1 MRDPR
6 LLSQYRKALEKGKE
20 LFTETKISSIQP
32 VPPSEIPRV
41 LQRLKYMHEDKQQ
54 IIREEER
61 REWKEPR
68 IESLKC
74 LLLRPGL
81 DSTNTV
87 AYGSVLKE
95 GLEAGDIV
103 SIFPYDL
110 QLEYDYWTWNEIVTS
125 ILPENLHSEIPH
137 GFNSVG
143 HVAHLNLREHHLP
156 YRRLIG
162 EILLSKGQP
171 SIRTVINKTDEV
183 GEASE
188 FRTFTYE
195 LLAGE
200 DNLDVE
206 VKKMGCIFRFNYG
219 KVYWNSKLDQEHRR
233 LVDMFSE
240 GQVVVDVMAGIGP
253 FAIPA
258 AKKGVIVW
266 ANDYNPESVKYMS
279 DAIKYNKVEPFVFTF
294 NQDGHKFIPFS
305 TQSVMRAHQEQA
317 NIRIPKRKPLE
328 GSSKITV
335 SDVFIPIP
343 PVISHFVM
351 NLPASA
357 PEFLPAF
364 HGIYYGKEEN
374 IYKEMKYQLPFVHV
388 YCFATKQDHARNHLH
403 DPDLPYREITMRI
416 SEQLGFRMK
425 ITSIDGNLDSLKEG
439 DMTVWDVREVAPT
452 KSMYCASFRLP
463 RAVAFSLPHVA

>member
-1 MRDPR
+1 MRSRIPYAPGLFSPPTVTLAPTAALKREVFTKTIKLIAAAVRDPR

-279 DAIKYNKVEPFVFTF
+279 DAIKYNKVG
-294 NQDGHKFIPFS
+294 NYL
-305 TQSVMRAHQEQA
+305 EQ
-317 NIRIPKRKPLE
+317 IL
-328 GSSKITV
+328 V
-335 SDVFIPIP
+335 V
-343 PVISHFVM
+343 VI
-351 NLPASA
+351 
-357 PEFLPAF
+357 
-364 HGIYYGKEEN
+364 
-374 IYKEMKYQLPFVHV
+374 
-388 YCFATKQDHARNHLH
+388 
-403 DPDLPYREITMRI
+403 
-416 SEQLGFRMK
+416 
-425 ITSIDGNLDSLKEG
+425 
-439 DMTVWDVREVAPT
+439 
-452 KSMYCASFRLP
+452 
-463 RAVAFSLPHVA
+463 